1 MRERLTPAVHGSG
14 QNEQWEVYIVRAG
27 NGALYT
33 GIARDADRR
42 FADHANGR
50 GAKFFRVSAAREI
63 VLREAYASRG
73 DAQRREA
80 EIKRMARAEKLVL
93 IGEAGGGDRRRRRR
107 T

>member
-1 MRERLTPAVHGSG
+1 MHRSG
-14 QNEQWEVYIVRAG
+14 QIQQWEVYIVRAV

-42 FADHANGR
+42 FTDHAEGR

-63 VLREAYASRG
+63 VFRETHPNRG

-80 EIKRMARAEKLVL
+80 EIKRMRRAEKLVL
-93 IGEAGGGDRRRRRR
+93 IGKGVGRRRRRA
-107 T
+107 